1 MLTINVNPA
10 LQGFPRPPDGGVVV
24 PTALNFKPDSIAY
37 PPAPFVNPFPA
48 EPTAPLAPIR
58 PANDGQPLLPVKFVM
73 VPPALEVDVGAETLV
88 PVNVP
93 NFVVTDQGSYQSTA
107 QEAAI
112 SFTVASV
119 VDNDTRLPPVLSPPE
134 NAAVNL
140 LVTLVPSGKP
150 LTAYGVSLVG
160 RVVQFAVSPTS
171 ASRVISAND
180 ATTIT
185 VPNAGFIPVSGD
197 VALVGG
203 VPYLVSVVVDALT
216 LQYPTSASLNLLI
229 TLDGNPNT
237 SPPIPPPTFTP
248 NAEIGQTV
256 QFFVSVLF
264 ALRPILMYS
273 NFVVVVPVAEANN
286 VPFLPVAGDVMSVD
300 TARYDGELIA
310 QNTGAGAQNVVPAT
324 QALPVGFTA
333 PAGSFP
339 VYLPELG
346 ESSSGLPVPEFV
358 VNDQMLVNGTP
369 VDYQP
374 GINET
379 NQSSQTQDVI
389 VGQKTDVLGQ
399 PINVYPGAQNRR

>member
-24 PTALNFKPDSIAY
+24 PTALNFKPESIAY

-73 VPPALEVDVGAETLV
+73 VPPALDVDVVTNEGKRSQL
-88 PVNVP
+88 VNVP
-93 NFVVTDQGSYQSTA
+93 NIIVTDQGSYQSTA
-107 QEAAI
+107 TA
-112 SFTVASV
+112 SLVAYEIDSV
-119 VDNDTRLPPVLSPPE
+119 VDNETH
-134 NAAVNL
+134 AAA
-140 LVTLVPSGKP
+140 
-150 LTAYGVSLVG
+150 TA
-160 RVVQFAVSPTS
+160 T
-171 ASRVISAND
+171 
-180 ATTIT
+180 
-185 VPNAGFIPVSGD
+185 
-197 VALVGG
+197 
-203 VPYLVSVVVDALT
+203 
-216 LQYPTSASLNLLI
+216 SLNLLI
-229 TLDGNPNT
+229 TFVPNNKPLT
-237 SPPIPPPTFTP
+237 SFGVSMAGRELQFVTGAWIPPSAPPPAPPSPSTPT
-248 NAEIGQTV
+248 
-256 QFFVSVLF
+256 
-264 ALRPILMYS
+264 RPILAYS
-273 NFVVVVPVAEANN
+273 AYAVVVPNLDDQK
-286 VPFLPVAGDVMSVD
+286 VPLFNPAGPSHGDVTAVD

-324 QALPVGFTA
+324 QALPMGFTA

-369 VDYQP
+369 VDFQP

-399 PINVYPGAQNRR
+399 PINVYPGAQNRH